1 MPERP
6 TLDGLEEKWGEVWRT
21 NDTYAFD
28 AAAALAAP
36 REQIWAIDTPPPT
49 ASGSLHLGHVFGYTQ
64 ADCIARYKRMKGLH
78 VFYPIGW
85 DDNGL
90 PTERR
95 VQNYYGVRGDASLHF
110 DPDFSPPQGG
120 NAASTRAADQVPV
133 SRRNFIDLCEILTV
147 EDEKTFED
155 TFRRL
160 GLSLDWNVQYR
171 TIDAHS
177 RATAQQAFLRNLARD
192 EAYQSQAPGLW
203 DVTFQSA
210 VAQAELE
217 ARDYPGAYHRVAF
230 HGTGERAGQ
239 RVYIETT
246 RPELLPACVALIAHP
261 DDERYQPL
269 FGSSVT
275 SPVFGVEVP
284 VLPHPAAEMDK
295 GAGIAMCC
303 TFGDLTD
310 VQWWRE
316 LELPTRSVITRA
328 GRIDPETPQWLTAS
342 SGQET
347 YAEMAGKTVHSA
359 REVVVAALRTSGDLD
374 GEPVPTQRKANFYE
388 KGDKPLEIVTSRQ
401 WYIRNGGRDMVLRA
415 ALQARGE
422 EIAWHPAYMLSRYE
436 NWVGGLN
443 GDWLI
448 SRQRFFGVPI
458 PLWYAVGADGEV
470 DYDTRIVPT
479 EDALPV
485 DPASEPA
492 PGFTEDQRGVP
503 GGFVGDPDIMDTWAT
518 SSLTPQIAAGW
529 RADEGYDPALFAKIF
544 PFDQRPQGHDI
555 IRTWLFATVVRAHLE
570 EGTIPWTN
578 ATINGWIL
586 DPDRKKMSKSKGN
599 ATTPID
605 LLVEHGTD
613 AVRYWAAAARPGTD
627 TAFDTAQMKVG
638 RRLAIK
644 LLNASKFALSMGSGD
659 DGATSGDGAMSGGVP
674 GGAAGLA
681 AVTEPID
688 LSMLARLAEVV
699 DAAGAAYEAMDYARA
714 LEVTEGF
721 FWSFCDD
728 YLELVKERAYGGHG
742 EAGAVSARAAL
753 RLALDVQLR
762 LFAPVLSFAA
772 EEVWSWFHDG
782 SVHVAPWPVADEVR
796 PARPADPALLPTVAL
811 ALSGIRKAKSDA
823 KLGMRAEVSA
833 MTLCAPAADADR
845 VAAGE
850 ADLRSA
856 GRVTGEI
863 TLVDGPSVE
872 VRDAVLVPVEKTP
885 KA

>member
-1 MPERP
+1 MTTGPTASSRIPERP
-6 TLDGLEEKWGEVWRT
+6 SLDGLEEKWGQVWRE

-28 AAAALAAP
+28 AAAALAAE

-64 ADCIARYKRMKGLH
+64 ADCIARFKRMKGLH

-110 DPDFSPPQGG
+110 DPDFTPPQTGG
-120 NAASTRAADQVPV
+120 EGKSTKAADQVPI

-147 EDEKTFED
+147 EDEQTFED

-171 TIDAHS
+171 TIDEHS
-177 RATAQQAFLRNLARD
+177 RATAQQAFLRNLARG
-192 EAYQSQAPGLW
+192 EAYQSEAPGLW

-230 HGTGERAGQ
+230 HTGTGPTDDA
-239 RVYIETT
+239 VYIETT
-246 RPELLPACVALIAHP
+246 RPELLPACVALIANP
-261 DDERYQPL
+261 EDERYTHL
-269 FGSSVT
+269 FGTTVT
-275 SPVFGVEVP
+275 SPVFGVAVP
-284 VLPHPAAEMDK
+284 VLAHPAAEMDK

-316 LELPTRSVITRA
+316 LQLPTRSIITRA
-328 GRIDPETPQWLTAS
+328 GRIAPETPSWITSAT
-342 SGQET
+342 GDAT
-347 YAEMAGKTVHSA
+347 YADMAGKTVYSA
-359 REVVVAALRTSGDLD
+359 RAVVVDALRESGDLD
-374 GEPVPTQRKANFYE
+374 GEPKATQRKANFFE

-401 WYIRNGGRDMVLRA
+401 WYIRNGGRDADLRA
-415 ALQARGE
+415 ELVARGE
-422 EIAWHPAYMLSRYE
+422 EIAWHPAYMRSRYE

-443 GDWLI
+443 GDWLV

-458 PLWYAVGADGEV
+458 PVWYAVGADGEI
-470 DYDTRIVPT
+470 DYETRIVPG

-492 PGFTEDQRGVP
+492 PGFEESQRGIP
-503 GGFVGDPDIMDTWAT
+503 GGFVGDPDVMDTWAT
-518 SSLTPQIAAGW
+518 SSLSPQIAAGW
-529 RADEGYDPALFAKIF
+529 RGGPGYNPELFAKIF

-570 EGTIPWTN
+570 DGTIPWTN

-605 LLVEHGTD
+605 LLIDHGTD

-644 LLNASKFALSMGSGD
+644 LLNASKFALGIGAD
-659 DGATSGDGAMSGGVP
+659 DEITVP
-674 GGAAGLA
+674 SVDDALP
-681 AVTEPID
+681 AVTHALD
-688 LSMLARLAEVV
+688 VSMLARLAGVV
-699 DAAGAAYEAMDYARA
+699 EAAGAAYEAMDYARA
-714 LEVTEGF
+714 LEVSETF

-728 YLELVKERAYGGHG
+728 YLELVKDRAYGGRG
-742 EAGAVSARAAL
+742 EQGARSARAAL

-782 SVHVAPWPVADEVR
+782 SVHVANWPTPAELR
-796 PARPADPALLPTVAL
+796 PSVDADPDMLPVVAA

-823 KLGMRAEVSA
+823 KLGMRAEVAS
-833 MTLCAPAADADR
+833 MTLVASRSDADR
-845 VAAGE
+845 IAAGE
-850 ADLRSA
+850 ADLRAA
-856 GRVTGEI
+856 GRVSGEF
-863 TLVDGPSVE
+863 TLVDGEHLE
-872 VRDAVLVPVEKTP
+872 VKDTVLIPVAKP
-885 KA
+885 